1 MRREWSVWFL
11 KNTAVTSRTRP
22 GPPFPNVTKDTI
34 MTTPIPEFLWLRD
47 YEERLE
53 FASRNTRDRSTSPI
67 RQLNLSIR

>member
-1 MRREWSVWFL
+1 
-11 KNTAVTSRTRP
+11 
-22 GPPFPNVTKDTI
+22 